1 MRHHADVIAQQVKA
15 VCLHDDLKWQGR
27 SLWLVKTAYMT
38 TLQQLLPKYW
48 GHMTPLDI
56 PSQSGNIADID
67 KAYPDKAFIA

>member
-1 MRHHADVIAQQVKA
+1 
-15 VCLHDDLKWQGR
+15 
-27 SLWLVKTAYMT
+27 MT

-56 PSQSGNIADID
+56 LSQSGNIADID